1 MSLAD
6 KITYALQSKELIKD
20 AIIHKKA
27 TVTPTEKLR
36 DYPQSINS
44 IPTGSGPSPGSGK
57 ADNVSWGVLPII
69 QRNIISLNNPQQS
82 NIPTALLPQKIIQR
96 DIISLNDL
104 QQSNMPTV
112 LLPQKIIRTLNYA
125 DMKIFQCV
133 VSLYDDTSLYM
144 QLSYD
149 YDTSLKYNAIA
160 PAHTDN
166 LSSRE
171 QTSYSAYGDNVRKTF
186 KYSDPNISGYDVD
199 IKYQTESTN
208 YDWVCIYANIEPT
221 DSNYNNSI
229 SGKLGGSLATKQYHI
244 EGNTMYIYF
253 RSDGSASNY
262 FGFWA
267 DITPTYITPPAPH
280 WADTILPI
288 PEKEGY
294 TFIGWYQDAELTIP
308 VTSDIILTSA
318 KQFYAKWER
327 S

>member
-20 AIIHKKA
+20 AIIYKKA

-69 QRNIISLNNPQQS
+69 QR
-82 NIPTALLPQKIIQR
+82 

-104 QQSNMPTV
+104 QQSNMPTA

-125 DMKIFQCV
+125 DMEIFQCV

-149 YDTSLKYNAIA
+149 YDTSLKYKAIV

-171 QTSYSAYGDNVRKTF
+171 QTSYNAYGDNVRKTF

-208 YDWVCIYANIEPT
+208 YDWVCIYANVEPT

-253 RSDGSASNY
+253 RSDGSSSNY

>member
-20 AIIHKKA
+20 AIIYKKA

-44 IPTGSGPSPGSGK
+44 IPTGSGPSPGPGK

-69 QRNIISLNNPQQS
+69 QRNIISLN
-82 NIPTALLPQKIIQR
+82 
-96 DIISLNDL
+96 DL
-104 QQSNMPTV
+104 QQSNMPTA

-229 SGKLGGSLATKQYHI
+229 SGKLGGGLATKQYHI
-244 EGNTMYIYF
+244 EGDTMYIYF

>member
-20 AIIHKKA
+20 AIIYKKA

-44 IPTGSGPSPGSGK
+44 IPTGSGPSPGPGK

-69 QRNIISLNNPQQS
+69 QRNIISLN
-82 NIPTALLPQKIIQR
+82 
-96 DIISLNDL
+96 DL
-104 QQSNMPTV
+104 QQSNMPTA

-149 YDTSLKYNAIA
+149 YNTPLKYTAIA

-199 IKYQTESTN
+199 IKYQTESTSL
-208 YDWVCIYANIEPT
+208 DWVCIYANVEPT

>member
-20 AIIHKKA
+20 AIIYKKA

-44 IPTGSGPSPGSGK
+44 IPTGSGPSPGPGK

-69 QRNIISLNNPQQS
+69 QR
-82 NIPTALLPQKIIQR
+82 
-96 DIISLNDL
+96 DIISLNGL
-104 QQSNMPTV
+104 QQSNMPTA

-125 DMKIFQCV
+125 DMEIFQCV

-149 YDTSLKYNAIA
+149 YDTPLKYNAIA

-171 QTSYSAYGDNVRKTF
+171 QTSYNAYGDNVRKTF

-199 IKYQTESTN
+199 IKYQTEGTS
-208 YDWVCIYANIEPT
+208 YDWVCIYANVEPT

-253 RSDGSASNY
+253 RSDGSSSNY

-308 VTSDIILTSA
+308 VTSDIILTSTR
-318 KQFYAKWER
+318 QFYAKWER

>member
-6 KITYALQSKELIKD
+6 KITYALQSKELIKN
-20 AIIHKKA
+20 AIIYKKA
-27 TVTPTEKLR
+27 TVIPTEKLR

-44 IPTGSGPSPGSGK
+44 IPTRSGPSPGPGK
-57 ADNVSWGVLPII
+57 ADNVSWGVLP
-69 QRNIISLNNPQQS
+69 
-82 NIPTALLPQKIIQR
+82 IIQR

-104 QQSNMPTV
+104 QQSNMPTA

-125 DMKIFQCV
+125 DMEIFQCV

-171 QTSYSAYGDNVRKTF
+171 QTSYNAYGDNVRKTF

-199 IKYQTESTN
+199 IKYQTESTSF
-208 YDWVCIYANIEPT
+208 DWVCIYANIEPT

-253 RSDGSASNY
+253 RSDGSSSSY

>member
-20 AIIHKKA
+20 AIIYKKA

-44 IPTGSGPSPGSGK
+44 IPTGSGPSPGPGK
-57 ADNVSWGVLPII
+57 ADNVSWGVLP
-69 QRNIISLNNPQQS
+69 
-82 NIPTALLPQKIIQR
+82 IIQR

-104 QQSNMPTV
+104 QQSNMPTA

-125 DMKIFQCV
+125 DMEIFQCV

-149 YDTSLKYNAIA
+149 YDTSLKYKAIV

-171 QTSYSAYGDNVRKTF
+171 QTSYNAYGDNVRKTF

-208 YDWVCIYANIEPT
+208 YDWVCIYANVEPT

-253 RSDGSASNY
+253 RSDGSASSY

>member
-20 AIIHKKA
+20 AIIYKKA

-69 QRNIISLNNPQQS
+69 QR
-82 NIPTALLPQKIIQR
+82 

-104 QQSNMPTV
+104 QQSNMPTA

-125 DMKIFQCV
+125 DMEIFQCV

-149 YDTSLKYNAIA
+149 YDTSLKYNAIV

-171 QTSYSAYGDNVRKTF
+171 QTSYNAYGDNVRKTF

-208 YDWVCIYANIEPT
+208 YDWVCIYANVEPT

-253 RSDGSASNY
+253 RSDGSASSY

>member
-20 AIIHKKA
+20 AIIYKKA

-69 QRNIISLNNPQQS
+69 QR
-82 NIPTALLPQKIIQR
+82 
-96 DIISLNDL
+96 DIISLNGL
-104 QQSNMPTV
+104 QQSNMPTA

-125 DMKIFQCV
+125 DMEIFQCV

-199 IKYQTESTN
+199 IKYQTESTSF
-208 YDWVCIYANIEPT
+208 DWVCIYANIEPT

-244 EGNTMYIYF
+244 EGDTMYIYF
-253 RSDGSASNY
+253 RSDGSSSSY

>member
-20 AIIHKKA
+20 AIIYKKA

-44 IPTGSGPSPGSGK
+44 IPTGSGPLPGPGK
-57 ADNVSWGVLPII
+57 ADNVSWGVLP
-69 QRNIISLNNPQQS
+69 
-82 NIPTALLPQKIIQR
+82 IIQR

-104 QQSNMPTV
+104 QQSNMPTA

-125 DMKIFQCV
+125 DMEIFQCV

-144 QLSYD
+144 QLSCD
-149 YDTSLKYNAIA
+149 YDTSLKYNAIV

-171 QTSYSAYGDNVRKTF
+171 QTSYNAYGDNVRKTF

-199 IKYQTESTN
+199 IKYQTENTSC
-208 YDWVCIYANIEPT
+208 DWVCIYANIEPT

>member
-20 AIIHKKA
+20 AIIYKKA
-27 TVTPTEKLR
+27 TVTPTKKLR

-44 IPTGSGPSPGSGK
+44 IPTGSGPSPGPGK

-69 QRNIISLNNPQQS
+69 QR
-82 NIPTALLPQKIIQR
+82 
-96 DIISLNDL
+96 DIIFLNDF
-104 QQSNMPTV
+104 QQSNMHTA

-125 DMKIFQCV
+125 DMEIFQCV

-149 YDTSLKYNAIA
+149 YETSLKYNAIV

-171 QTSYSAYGDNVRKTF
+171 QTSYNAYGDNVRKTF

-208 YDWVCIYANIEPT
+208 YDWVCIYANIKPT

-253 RSDGSASNY
+253 RSDGSGSNY

-294 TFIGWYQDAELTIP
+294 AFIGWYQDAELTIP
-308 VTSDIILTSA
+308 VTSNIILTSA

>member
-20 AIIHKKA
+20 AIIYKKA

-69 QRNIISLNNPQQS
+69 QR
-82 NIPTALLPQKIIQR
+82 

-104 QQSNMPTV
+104 QQSNMPTA

-125 DMKIFQCV
+125 DMEIFQCV

-244 EGNTMYIYF
+244 EGDTMYIYF
-253 RSDGSASNY
+253 RSDGSASSY

>member
-20 AIIHKKA
+20 AIIYKKA

-44 IPTGSGPSPGSGK
+44 IPTGSGPSPGPGK
-57 ADNVSWGVLPII
+57 ADNVSWGVLP
-69 QRNIISLNNPQQS
+69 
-82 NIPTALLPQKIIQR
+82 IIQR

-104 QQSNMPTV
+104 QQSNMPTA

-125 DMKIFQCV
+125 DMEIFQCV

-144 QLSYD
+144 QLSCD
-149 YDTSLKYNAIA
+149 YDTSLKYNAIV

-171 QTSYSAYGDNVRKTF
+171 QTSYNAYGDNVRKTF

-199 IKYQTESTN
+199 IKYQTESTS
-208 YDWVCIYANIEPT
+208 YDWVCIYANVEPT

-244 EGNTMYIYF
+244 EGDTMYIYF
-253 RSDGSASNY
+253 RSDGSGSNY

-318 KQFYAKWER
+318 KRFYAKWER

>member
-20 AIIHKKA
+20 AIIYKKA

-69 QRNIISLNNPQQS
+69 QR
-82 NIPTALLPQKIIQR
+82 

-104 QQSNMPTV
+104 QQSNMPTT

-125 DMKIFQCV
+125 DMEIFQCV

-149 YDTSLKYNAIA
+149 YDTSLKYKAIA

-171 QTSYSAYGDNVRKTF
+171 QTSYNAYGDNVRKTF

-208 YDWVCIYANIEPT
+208 YDWVCIYANVEPT

-244 EGNTMYIYF
+244 EGDTMYIYF
-253 RSDGSASNY
+253 RSDGSSSSY

>member
-20 AIIHKKA
+20 AIIYKKA

-44 IPTGSGPSPGSGK
+44 IPTGSGPSPGPGK
-57 ADNVSWGVLPII
+57 ADNVSWGVLP
-69 QRNIISLNNPQQS
+69 
-82 NIPTALLPQKIIQR
+82 IIQR

-104 QQSNMPTV
+104 QQSNMPTA

-125 DMKIFQCV
+125 DMEIFQCV

-149 YDTSLKYNAIA
+149 YDTSLKYNAIV

-171 QTSYSAYGDNVRKTF
+171 QTSYNAYGDNVRKTF

-199 IKYQTESTN
+199 IKYQTESTS
-208 YDWVCIYANIEPT
+208 YDWVCIYANVEPT

-229 SGKLGGSLATKQYHI
+229 SGKLGGNLATKQYHI

-253 RSDGSASNY
+253 RSDGSASSY

-267 DITPTYITPPAPH
+267 DITPTYITPPVPH

-294 TFIGWYQDAELTIP
+294 AFIGWYQDAELTIP

>member
-6 KITYALQSKELIKD
+6 KITYALQSKELIKN
-20 AIIHKKA
+20 AIIYKKA
-27 TVTPTEKLR
+27 TVIPTEKLR

-44 IPTGSGPSPGSGK
+44 IPTGSGPSPGPGK

-69 QRNIISLNNPQQS
+69 QR
-82 NIPTALLPQKIIQR
+82 
-96 DIISLNDL
+96 DIISLNGL
-104 QQSNMPTV
+104 QQSNMPIA

-125 DMKIFQCV
+125 DMEIFQCV

-149 YDTSLKYNAIA
+149 YDTSLKYKAIV

-171 QTSYSAYGDNVRKTF
+171 QTSYNAYGDNVRKTF

-208 YDWVCIYANIEPT
+208 YDWVCIYANVEPT

-244 EGNTMYIYF
+244 EGDTMYIYF
-253 RSDGSASNY
+253 RSDGSSSNY

>member
-20 AIIHKKA
+20 AIIYKKA

-69 QRNIISLNNPQQS
+69 QR
-82 NIPTALLPQKIIQR
+82 

-125 DMKIFQCV
+125 DMEIFQCV

-244 EGNTMYIYF
+244 EGDTMYIYF
-253 RSDGSASNY
+253 RSDGSSSNY

>member
-20 AIIHKKA
+20 AIIYKKA

-69 QRNIISLNNPQQS
+69 QR
-82 NIPTALLPQKIIQR
+82 

-104 QQSNMPTV
+104 QQSNMPTT

-125 DMKIFQCV
+125 DMEIFQCV

-149 YDTSLKYNAIA
+149 YETSLKYNAIV

-171 QTSYSAYGDNVRKTF
+171 QTSYNAYGDNVRKTF

-208 YDWVCIYANIEPT
+208 YDWVCIYANVEPT

-253 RSDGSASNY
+253 RSDDSSSSY

>member
-20 AIIHKKA
+20 AIIYKKA

-44 IPTGSGPSPGSGK
+44 IPTGSGPSPGPGK
-57 ADNVSWGVLPII
+57 ADNVSWGVLP
-69 QRNIISLNNPQQS
+69 
-82 NIPTALLPQKIIQR
+82 IIQR

-125 DMKIFQCV
+125 DMEIFQCV

-171 QTSYSAYGDNVRKTF
+171 QTSYNAYGDNVRKTF

-244 EGNTMYIYF
+244 EGDTMYIYF

-267 DITPTYITPPAPH
+267 DIIPTYITPPAPH

-308 VTSDIILTSA
+308 VASDIILTSA

>member
-20 AIIHKKA
+20 AIIYKKA
-27 TVTPTEKLR
+27 TVIPTEKLR

-44 IPTGSGPSPGSGK
+44 IPTGSGPSPGPGK
-57 ADNVSWGVLPII
+57 ADNVSWGVLP
-69 QRNIISLNNPQQS
+69 
-82 NIPTALLPQKIIQR
+82 IIQR

-104 QQSNMPTV
+104 QQSNMPTA

-125 DMKIFQCV
+125 DMEIFQCV

-149 YDTSLKYNAIA
+149 YYTSLKYNAIV

-166 LSSRE
+166 LLSRE
-171 QTSYSAYGDNVRKTF
+171 QTSYNAYGDNVRKTF

-199 IKYQTESTN
+199 IKYQTESTSF
-208 YDWVCIYANIEPT
+208 DWVCIYANIEPT

-244 EGNTMYIYF
+244 EGDTMYIYF
-253 RSDGSASNY
+253 RSDSSGSNY

-267 DITPTYITPPAPH
+267 DITPTYITPPTPH
-280 WADTILPI
+280 WNDTILPI

>member
-20 AIIHKKA
+20 AIIYKKA

-44 IPTGSGPSPGSGK
+44 IPTGSGPSPGPGK

-69 QRNIISLNNPQQS
+69 QR
-82 NIPTALLPQKIIQR
+82 
-96 DIISLNDL
+96 DIISLNDF
-104 QQSNMPTV
+104 QQSNMPTT

-125 DMKIFQCV
+125 DMEIFQCV
-133 VSLYDDTSLYM
+133 ISLYDDTSLYM

-149 YDTSLKYNAIA
+149 YDTSLKYSAIV

-171 QTSYSAYGDNVRKTF
+171 QTSYNAYGDNVRKTF

-199 IKYQTESTN
+199 IKYQTESTS
-208 YDWVCIYANIEPT
+208 YDWVCIYANIKPT

-253 RSDGSASNY
+253 RSDGSSSSY

>member
-20 AIIHKKA
+20 AIIYKKA

-44 IPTGSGPSPGSGK
+44 IPTGSGPSPGPGK
-57 ADNVSWGVLPII
+57 ADNVSWGVLP
-69 QRNIISLNNPQQS
+69 
-82 NIPTALLPQKIIQR
+82 IIQR

-104 QQSNMPTV
+104 QQSNMPTA

-125 DMKIFQCV
+125 DMEIFQCV

-149 YDTSLKYNAIA
+149 YYTSLKYNAIV

-171 QTSYSAYGDNVRKTF
+171 QTSYNAYGDNVRKTF

-199 IKYQTESTN
+199 IKYQTESTSF
-208 YDWVCIYANIEPT
+208 DWVCIYANIEPT

-244 EGNTMYIYF
+244 EGDTMYIYF
-253 RSDGSASNY
+253 RSDGSSSNY

>member
-20 AIIHKKA
+20 AIIYKKA

-44 IPTGSGPSPGSGK
+44 IPTGSGPSPGPGK
-57 ADNVSWGVLPII
+57 ADNVSWGVLP
-69 QRNIISLNNPQQS
+69 
-82 NIPTALLPQKIIQR
+82 IIQR

-104 QQSNMPTV
+104 QQSNMPTT

-125 DMKIFQCV
+125 DMEIFQCV

-171 QTSYSAYGDNVRKTF
+171 QTSYNAYGDNVRKTF

-244 EGNTMYIYF
+244 EGDTMYIYF

-294 TFIGWYQDAELTIP
+294 TFIGWYQDTELTIP

>member
-20 AIIHKKA
+20 AIIYKKA

-44 IPTGSGPSPGSGK
+44 IPTGSGPSPGPGK
-57 ADNVSWGVLPII
+57 ADNVSWGVLP
-69 QRNIISLNNPQQS
+69 
-82 NIPTALLPQKIIQR
+82 IIQR

-125 DMKIFQCV
+125 DMEIFQCV

-171 QTSYSAYGDNVRKTF
+171 QTSYNAYGDNVRKTF

-244 EGNTMYIYF
+244 EGDTMYIYF
-253 RSDGSASNY
+253 RSDGSSSNY

-308 VTSDIILTSA
+308 VTSNIILTSA

>member
-20 AIIHKKA
+20 AIIYKKA

-44 IPTGSGPSPGSGK
+44 IPTGSGPSPGPGK

-69 QRNIISLNNPQQS
+69 QRNIISLN
-82 NIPTALLPQKIIQR
+82 
-96 DIISLNDL
+96 DL
-104 QQSNMPTV
+104 QQSNMPTA

-199 IKYQTESTN
+199 IKYQTESTD

>member
-20 AIIHKKA
+20 AIIYKKA

-44 IPTGSGPSPGSGK
+44 IPTGSGPSPGPGK

-82 NIPTALLPQKIIQR
+82 NIPTA
-96 DIISLNDL
+96 
-104 QQSNMPTV
+104 

-199 IKYQTESTN
+199 IKYQTESTSC
-208 YDWVCIYANIEPT
+208 DWVCIYANVEPT

>member
-20 AIIHKKA
+20 AIIYKKA
-27 TVTPTEKLR
+27 TVTPTKKLR

-44 IPTGSGPSPGSGK
+44 IPTGSGPSPGPGK

-69 QRNIISLNNPQQS
+69 QR
-82 NIPTALLPQKIIQR
+82 
-96 DIISLNDL
+96 DIIFLNDF
-104 QQSNMPTV
+104 QQSNMPTA
-112 LLPQKIIRTLNYA
+112 LLSQKIIRTLNYA
-125 DMKIFQCV
+125 DMEIFQCV

-149 YDTSLKYNAIA
+149 YKTSLKYNAIV

-171 QTSYSAYGDNVRKTF
+171 QTSYNAYGNNVRKTF

-253 RSDGSASNY
+253 RSDGSGSNY

>member
-20 AIIHKKA
+20 AIIYKKA
-27 TVTPTEKLR
+27 TVTPAEKLR

-44 IPTGSGPSPGSGK
+44 IPTRSGPSPGPGK
-57 ADNVSWGVLPII
+57 ADNVSWGVLP
-69 QRNIISLNNPQQS
+69 
-82 NIPTALLPQKIIQR
+82 IIQR

-104 QQSNMPTV
+104 QQSNMPTA

-125 DMKIFQCV
+125 DMEIFQCV

-149 YDTSLKYNAIA
+149 YDTSLKYNAIV

-171 QTSYSAYGDNVRKTF
+171 QTSYNAYGDNVRKTF

-208 YDWVCIYANIEPT
+208 YDWVCIYANVEPT

-253 RSDGSASNY
+253 RSDHSSSNY

>member
-20 AIIHKKA
+20 AIIYKKA

-44 IPTGSGPSPGSGK
+44 IPTGSGPSPGSDK
-57 ADNVSWGVLPII
+57 ADNVSWGVLP
-69 QRNIISLNNPQQS
+69 
-82 NIPTALLPQKIIQR
+82 IIQR

-104 QQSNMPTV
+104 QQSNMPTA

-125 DMKIFQCV
+125 DMEIFQCV

-149 YDTSLKYNAIA
+149 YNTSLKYNAIV

-171 QTSYSAYGDNVRKTF
+171 QTSYNAYGDNVRKTF

-199 IKYQTESTN
+199 IKYQTESTS

-229 SGKLGGSLATKQYHI
+229 SGKLGGSLATKQYHV
-244 EGNTMYIYF
+244 EGDTMYIYF
-253 RSDGSASNY
+253 RSDSSTSNY

-267 DITPTYITPPAPH
+267 DITPTYITPPVPH
-280 WADTILPI
+280 WNDTILPI

>member
-20 AIIHKKA
+20 AIIYKKA

-44 IPTGSGPSPGSGK
+44 IPTGSGPSPGPGK
-57 ADNVSWGVLPII
+57 ADNVSWGVLP
-69 QRNIISLNNPQQS
+69 
-82 NIPTALLPQKIIQR
+82 IIQR

-104 QQSNMPTV
+104 QQSNMPTA

-125 DMKIFQCV
+125 DMEIFQCV

-160 PAHTDN
+160 SAHTDN
-166 LSSRE
+166 LLSRE
-171 QTSYSAYGDNVRKTF
+171 QTSYNAYGDNVRKTF

-199 IKYQTESTN
+199 IKYQTESTS

-244 EGNTMYIYF
+244 EGDTMYIYF
-253 RSDGSASNY
+253 RSDGSASSY

-267 DITPTYITPPAPH
+267 DIAPT
-280 WADTILPI
+280 
-288 PEKEGY
+288 
-294 TFIGWYQDAELTIP
+294 
-308 VTSDIILTSA
+308 
-318 KQFYAKWER
+318 
-327 S
+327 

>member
-20 AIIHKKA
+20 AIIYKKA

-44 IPTGSGPSPGSGK
+44 IPTGSGPSPGPGK
-57 ADNVSWGVLPII
+57 ADNVSWGVLP
-69 QRNIISLNNPQQS
+69 
-82 NIPTALLPQKIIQR
+82 IIQR

-125 DMKIFQCV
+125 DMEIFQCV

-171 QTSYSAYGDNVRKTF
+171 QTSYNAYGDNVRKTF

-244 EGNTMYIYF
+244 EGDTMYIYF
-253 RSDGSASNY
+253 RSDGSSSSY

-318 KQFYAKWER
+318 KQFYAKWGR

>member
-1 MSLAD
+1 MSLVD

-20 AIIHKKA
+20 AIIYKKA

-44 IPTGSGPSPGSGK
+44 IPTGSGPSPGPGK

-69 QRNIISLNNPQQS
+69 QRNIISLN
-82 NIPTALLPQKIIQR
+82 
-96 DIISLNDL
+96 DL
-104 QQSNMPTV
+104 QQSNMPTI

-125 DMKIFQCV
+125 DMKIFQCI

-149 YDTSLKYNAIA
+149 YNTPLKYNAIA

-199 IKYQTESTN
+199 IKYQTESTS
-208 YDWVCIYANIEPT
+208 YDWVCIYANVEPT

-253 RSDGSASNY
+253 RSDGSTSNY

-308 VTSDIILTSA
+308 VTSNIILTSTR
-318 KQFYAKWER
+318 QFYAKWER

>member
-20 AIIHKKA
+20 AIIYKKA

-44 IPTGSGPSPGSGK
+44 IPTRSGPSPGPGK
-57 ADNVSWGVLPII
+57 ADNVSWGVLP
-69 QRNIISLNNPQQS
+69 
-82 NIPTALLPQKIIQR
+82 IIQR

-104 QQSNMPTV
+104 QQSNMPTA

-125 DMKIFQCV
+125 DMEIFQCV

-171 QTSYSAYGDNVRKTF
+171 QTSYNAYGDNVRKTF

-208 YDWVCIYANIEPT
+208 YDWVCIYANVEPT

-244 EGNTMYIYF
+244 EGDTMYIYF
-253 RSDGSASNY
+253 RSDGSSSSY

>member
-1 MSLAD
+1 MGLID
-6 KITYALQSKELIKD
+6 KITYALNSKELIKD
-20 AIIHKKA
+20 AIIYKKA

-44 IPTGSGPSPGSGK
+44 IPTGSGPSPGPGK
-57 ADNVSWGVLPII
+57 TDNVSWGVLP
-69 QRNIISLNNPQQS
+69 
-82 NIPTALLPQKIIQR
+82 TTQR
-96 DIISLNDL
+96 DIISLNNP

-125 DMKIFQCV
+125 DVKIFQCI

-149 YDTSLKYNAIA
+149 YNTPLKYNAIV

-208 YDWVCIYANIEPT
+208 YDWVCIYANVEPT

-244 EGNTMYIYF
+244 EGDTMYIYF
-253 RSDGSASNY
+253 RSDSSGSNY

-267 DITPTYITPPAPH
+267 DITPTYITPPTPH
-280 WADTILPI
+280 WNDTILPI

>member
-20 AIIHKKA
+20 AIIYKKA

-44 IPTGSGPSPGSGK
+44 IPTGSGPSPGHGK

-69 QRNIISLNNPQQS
+69 QR
-82 NIPTALLPQKIIQR
+82 
-96 DIISLNDL
+96 DIISLNGL
-104 QQSNMPTV
+104 QQSNMPTA

-125 DMKIFQCV
+125 DMEIFQCV

-171 QTSYSAYGDNVRKTF
+171 QTSYNAYGDNVRKTF

-208 YDWVCIYANIEPT
+208 YDWVCIYANVEPT

-244 EGNTMYIYF
+244 EGDTMYIYF
-253 RSDGSASNY
+253 RSDGSSSNY

>member
-20 AIIHKKA
+20 AIIYKKA

-44 IPTGSGPSPGSGK
+44 IPTGSGPSPGPGK

-69 QRNIISLNNPQQS
+69 QR
-82 NIPTALLPQKIIQR
+82 
-96 DIISLNDL
+96 DIISLNGL
-104 QQSNMPTV
+104 QQSNMPTA

-125 DMKIFQCV
+125 DMEIFQCV

-171 QTSYSAYGDNVRKTF
+171 QTSYNAYGDNVRKTF

-208 YDWVCIYANIEPT
+208 YDWVCIYANVEPT

-244 EGNTMYIYF
+244 EGDTMYIYF
-253 RSDGSASNY
+253 RSDGSSSSY

>member
-20 AIIHKKA
+20 AIIYKKA

-44 IPTGSGPSPGSGK
+44 IPTGSGPSPGPGK
-57 ADNVSWGVLPII
+57 ADNVSWGVLP
-69 QRNIISLNNPQQS
+69 
-82 NIPTALLPQKIIQR
+82 IIQR

-104 QQSNMPTV
+104 QQSNMPTA

-125 DMKIFQCV
+125 DMEIFQCV

-149 YDTSLKYNAIA
+149 YDTPLKYTAIA

-171 QTSYSAYGDNVRKTF
+171 QTSYNAYGDNVRKTF

-199 IKYQTESTN
+199 IKYQTEGTS
-208 YDWVCIYANIEPT
+208 YDWVCIYADVKPT

-253 RSDGSASNY
+253 RSDGSSSNY

>member
-20 AIIHKKA
+20 AIIYKKA

-44 IPTGSGPSPGSGK
+44 IPTGSGPSPGPGK
-57 ADNVSWGVLPII
+57 ADNVSWGVLP
-69 QRNIISLNNPQQS
+69 
-82 NIPTALLPQKIIQR
+82 IIQR

-104 QQSNMPTV
+104 QQSNMPTA

-125 DMKIFQCV
+125 DMEIFQCV

-149 YDTSLKYNAIA
+149 YDTSLKYKAIV

-171 QTSYSAYGDNVRKTF
+171 QTSYNAYGDNVRKTF

-199 IKYQTESTN
+199 IKYQTESTS

-244 EGNTMYIYF
+244 EGDTMYIYF
-253 RSDGSASNY
+253 RSDSSSSNY

-294 TFIGWYQDAELTIP
+294 TFIGWYQDAELTTP

>member
-6 KITYALQSKELIKD
+6 KITYALQSKELIKN
-20 AIIHKKA
+20 AIIYKKA
-27 TVTPTEKLR
+27 TVIPTEKLR

-44 IPTGSGPSPGSGK
+44 IPTGSGPSPGPGK
-57 ADNVSWGVLPII
+57 ADNVSWGVLP
-69 QRNIISLNNPQQS
+69 
-82 NIPTALLPQKIIQR
+82 IIQR

-104 QQSNMPTV
+104 QQSNMPTA

-125 DMKIFQCV
+125 DMEIFQCV

-149 YDTSLKYNAIA
+149 YYTSLKYKAIV

-171 QTSYSAYGDNVRKTF
+171 QTSYNAYGDNVRKTF

-208 YDWVCIYANIEPT
+208 YDWVCIYANVEPT

-244 EGNTMYIYF
+244 EGSTMYFYF
-253 RSDGSASNY
+253 RSDGSASSY

>member
-20 AIIHKKA
+20 AIIYKKA

-69 QRNIISLNNPQQS
+69 QR
-82 NIPTALLPQKIIQR
+82 

-104 QQSNMPTV
+104 QQSNMPTA

-125 DMKIFQCV
+125 DMEIFQCV

-149 YDTSLKYNAIA
+149 YDTSLKYNAIVS
-160 PAHTDN
+160 AHTDN

-171 QTSYSAYGDNVRKTF
+171 QTSYNAYGDNVRKTF

-208 YDWVCIYANIEPT
+208 YDWVCIYANVEPT

-244 EGNTMYIYF
+244 EGDTMYIYF

>member
-20 AIIHKKA
+20 AIIYKKA

-44 IPTGSGPSPGSGK
+44 IPTGSGPSPGPGK

-69 QRNIISLNNPQQS
+69 QR
-82 NIPTALLPQKIIQR
+82 
-96 DIISLNDL
+96 DIISLNAL
-104 QQSNMPTV
+104 QQSNISTV

-125 DMKIFQCV
+125 DMEIFQCV
-133 VSLYDDTSLYM
+133 VSLYDDISLYM

-171 QTSYSAYGDNVRKTF
+171 QTSYNAYGDNVRKTF

-244 EGNTMYIYF
+244 EGDTMYIYF

-294 TFIGWYQDAELTIP
+294 TFIGWYQNAELTIP